1 MPSITAPTDAVPLPP
16 RAFLAS
22 LTETL
27 VAALPSTA
35 SLTTLVT
42 LGKDEFHQVVSF
54 LSTYL
59 AVCLCN
65 QGGSTA
71 ATAASTASA
80 VAGLLRALLHRR
92 RLTGAATL
100 TTNASSRGDARASE
114 AGGLRVAIL
123 ACVHHLRGMAAVR
136 PSAEG
141 SEARRN
147 EDAVAPLVALMMKAT
162 NWSDPRSPTTAL
174 LLPSGL
180 PSAPI
185 SFLAVQLAA
194 AAALTPETLTEADA
208 ATQLQTFRSIIK
220 AILTTP
226 STAAATG
233 RAKIAIVLRVA
244 AANARSPQRAVLHED
259 LQPGSMSPSEI
270 AVSLEVL
277 SSRGV
282 SSECLSPLLL
292 FADRL
297 SSEAMKL
304 EATAAA
310 VEGGAGG
317 GGA

>member
-59 AVCLCN
+59 AVCLCD

-100 TTNASSRGDARASE
+100 TTNASSRGDALASE

-147 EDAVAPLVALMMKAT
+147 EDAVAPLVALMMNAT

-233 RAKIAIVLRVA
+233 RAKIAIVLRA
-244 AANARSPQRAVLHED
+244 AAAKCPVAPTGSAPRGSAARLHEPVRD
-259 LQPGSMSPSEI
+259 
-270 AVSLEVL
+270 
-277 SSRGV
+277 
-282 SSECLSPLLL
+282 C
-292 FADRL
+292 RL
-297 SSEAMKL
+297 SRSAL
-304 EATAAA
+304 VAWR
-310 VEGGAGG
+310 VE
-317 GGA
+317 